1 MSCPNYN
8 PIHIDIK
15 LPLDIDVDILK
26 RYITNLFKVKLSL
39 VFGDPQPFINIIG
52 DDKQQVNSAARAVMQ
67 FIIDTLLINV
77 NNQNIKLDPLL
88 LPNYIK

>member
-1 MSCPNYN
+1 MPSPKYN
-8 PIHIDIK
+8 PNHIDIK